1 MNRVHKNGKLVSC
14 VQYRFMRHNS
24 KKSILLQLHQCQCL
38 AIAFLKT
45 LPRTTTTT
53 TTTTT
58 QHQHN
63 MFSTSIADDFA
74 MSLRDLIPLEL
85 FPPSQTS
92 STRTKSGSVQ
102 QSTTATATATTAGAN
117 VEGDSRAA
125 VVQHRDRNRVE
136 NEGKTKVK
144 SSPSS
149 SSYLGEIDMTRTP
162 SGFGNESFEINLGT
176 LASRLKNRNRPP
188 APGKRLSTL
197 SSVSEAP
204 GLVAKTP
211 RIAKAKSVV
220 GGADDEFHFP
230 SASAATSPTVS
241 VTSTSSLS
249 ASSSAFLDNDLVSMP
264 NSPWSSI
271 RKRVGVTVPR
281 QESPLNLASYSSL
294 LAFAIALGWVVT
306 VFVYSCW

>member
-1 MNRVHKNGKLVSC
+1 
-14 VQYRFMRHNS
+14 
-24 KKSILLQLHQCQCL
+24 
-38 AIAFLKT
+38 
-45 LPRTTTTT
+45 
-53 TTTTT
+53 
-58 QHQHN
+58 
-63 MFSTSIADDFA
+63 
-74 MSLRDLIPLEL
+74 MSLRDLIPVEL

-102 QSTTATATATTAGAN
+102 QSTATATATTAGAN
-117 VEGDSRAA
+117 SKSTRSPSTQSLSRAA
-125 VVQHRDRNRVE
+125 VVQRRDRNRVE

-176 LASRLKNRNRPP
+176 LASRLKNRNSPP

-211 RIAKAKSVV
+211 RIAKAKSVGV